1 MNNNY
6 IRYTKI
12 PVIQLWLHTFI
23 ITLFFIYLSF
33 SPVWAIQKTPNE
45 SPIELPKTEG
55 SKNFDLEIGKIN
67 SEGIKY
73 FNQKKY
79 GQAVDK
85 FNKAINLANQLR
97 SPGKGILYYNHALS
111 AHEYGEHEKA
121 IKSFLSSRR
130 FARGNENILNSKLL
144 KLYECGLNP
153 SVVCKEKIPLSL
165 NIEGSH

>member
-1 MNNNY
+1 MNNSHIY
-6 IRYTKI
+6 YKKT
-12 PVIQLWLHTFI
+12 PVIQLGPYILI
-23 ITLFFIYLSF
+23 VILFCMSF
-33 SPVWAIQKTPNE
+33 SFSLVWAIQETSQETPM
-45 SPIELPKTEG
+45 ELPKTEG
-55 SKNFDLEIGKIN
+55 SKNFDLEIGQIN
-67 SEGIKY
+67 SEGIKL
-73 FNQKKY
+73 FDLKKY
-79 GQAVDK
+79 SQAVDK

-130 FARGNENILNSKLL
+130 FARGNEIILNSKIL

-153 SVVCKEKIPLSL
+153 SVACENEIPLSL